1 MAALKVDP
9 NVKFIEELQAS
20 GGDSLKKCYQ
30 CATCSVVCPLSPEEK
45 PFPRKEM
52 IWAQWGMQDKLVNDI
67 DIWLCHNCGEC
78 SDLCPRGANPG
89 DVLAS
94 LRNMAYRS
102 LAKPAVFGKWM
113 SSSKYLPI
121 LFAIPALIYLI
132 IWGFTTGLSIP
143 GGEVIYGK
151 VFPGDY
157 TIDPVFGL
165 VAVFVIFSF
174 LSAISK
180 LLKSFKE
187 SGQVPGE
194 DAPSIWM
201 SLYAVI
207 KDQIVTHSKF
217 KDCDSNQERYPGH
230 LWLFYGFIAL
240 FVVTSIV
247 AVGHWGGK
255 LIGHEMHTP
264 MALWNP
270 VKILANLGAIALVV
284 GLTLITRMRL
294 NLDPSKQ
301 RSSFYDWYLLGVFWA
316 VGITGIL
323 CEILRLAA
331 LPAIAYPMY
340 YLHLIAVFML
350 IAYLPWSKL
359 AHLVYRTVALAYAHQ
374 IGRKG
379 LGE

>member
-9 NVKFIEELQAS
+9 NVKFIEDLQAA
-20 GGDSLKKCYQ
+20 GGESLKKCYQ
-30 CATCSVVCPLSPEEK
+30 CATCSVVCPLSPEK
-45 PFPRKEM
+45 NPFPRKEM
-52 IWAQWGMQDKLVNDI
+52 IWAQWGMKDKLVNDI

-143 GGEVIYGK
+143 AGEVIYGK

-174 LSAISK
+174 ASAISK
-180 LLKSFKE
+180 LLASFRE

-194 DAPSIWM
+194 DAPSIWK
-201 SLYAVI
+201 SLYVVI
-207 KDQIVTHSKF
+207 KDQILTHSKF
-217 KDCDSNQERYPGH
+217 KDCASNKDRYPGH

-240 FVVTSIV
+240 FVVTSII
-247 AVGHWGGK
+247 AVGHWGGL
-255 LIGHEMHTP
+255 LIGHQMHTP
-264 MALWNP
+264 LALWNP
-270 VKILANLGAIALVV
+270 IKILANLGAIALVV

-294 NLDPSKQ
+294 DYDPAKQ
-301 RSSFYDWYLLGVFWA
+301 RSSFYDWYLIGVIWVIA
-316 VGITGIL
+316 VTGIL

-331 LPAIAYPMY
+331 LPALAYPMY
-340 YLHLIAVFML
+340 YLHLISVFML

-379 LGE
+379 PSE